1 MPRVPAAFTQVC
13 RVASFSAS
21 VWHDLALLYT
31 VSISVFRKRSRAPE
45 CYEKRCEFGCNS
57 RLANAL
63 RWEGTSCNRRS
74 ACDTFAPS
82 SGAVMLKSTVFS
94 LTLGAIAT
102 LASAAFAA
110 DSLFSEVPINS
121 VFGKPGT
128 APPAPPAVSP
138 GAPAEQ
144 RPSDGR
150 GGAETIM
157 AAVKEAGFEPKQLN
171 AQVVSTKVQL
181 DKWSFP
187 VLVTTDEDKQE
198 VMLVLLLSVV
208 KDQKQLPSAKLLELL
223 SASREHAPAYFAYSS
238 KRQRIEL
245 YRTLE
250 NRTPSAELLKT
261 EINRLASI
269 AKATEGL
276 WNLDNA
282 AAAPPTTTS
291 PAQTNPAVPA
301 SPAAPAA
308 GATSLVGKWSA
319 SRSTKEAFALQLSAN
334 GKYVLVHVNQGKQT
348 KSSGQFTFTG
358 QALTLAG
365 DDGTKLTGQIAG
377 QTAKQFQ
384 FSPAGGK
391 SAALTFRKAS

>member
-45 CYEKRCEFGCNS
+45 CYEKRCDFGCNS

-74 ACDTFAPS
+74 ACDPFAPS

-94 LTLGAIAT
+94 LTLGVAAT

-121 VFGKPGT
+121 VFGKPGA
-128 APPAPPAVSP
+128 APPAPPAVTP

-150 GGAETIM
+150 GGVETIM
-157 AAVKEAGFEPKQLN
+157 AAVKEAGFEPKQLS
-171 AQVVSTKVQL
+171 AQVISTKVQL

-187 VLVTTDEDKQE
+187 VLVTTAEDKQE
-198 VMLVLLLSVV
+198 VVLVMLLSVV
-208 KDQKQLPSAKLLELL
+208 KDQQQLPSAKLLELL

-261 EINRLASI
+261 EINRLATI

-276 WNLDNA
+276 WNLGNA
-282 AAAPPTTTS
+282 AAAPPATTS
-291 PAQTNPAVPA
+291 PAKTT
-301 SPAAPAA
+301 PAAPAA
-308 GATSLVGKWSA
+308 GTTSLVGKWSA
-319 SRSTKEAFALQLSAN
+319 SRSAKEAFALQLSAN
-334 GKYVLVHVNQGKQT
+334 GKYVLVHVHQGQQT
-348 KSSGQFTFTG
+348 KSTGQFTFTG
-358 QALTLAG
+358 QALTLVG
-365 DDGTKLTGQIAG
+365 DDGTKLTGQVAG